1 MRQNQME
8 GLEKAKEEYNIDVQ
22 AHSRAK
28 RNNPSSFTLGTETA
42 KFVAKLKE
50 LEANLEIVKCQVKEV
65 GRLYAM
71 EVWPPEGSTA
81 SNLTI
86 CFTWKKNALLLV
98 MLIAAAATYICGAI
112 LKL

>member
-28 RNNPSSFTLGTETA
+28 RNNPSSFTLGTEAA

-50 LEANLEIVKCQVKEV
+50 LEANFAIVKGQVKEV
-65 GRLYAM
+65 DRLYKM

-81 SNLTI
+81 TALTI
-86 CFTWKKNALLLV
+86 CSAMLLAKV
-98 MLIAAAATYICGAI
+98 IAAAATNICGVI
-112 LKL
+112 LTL